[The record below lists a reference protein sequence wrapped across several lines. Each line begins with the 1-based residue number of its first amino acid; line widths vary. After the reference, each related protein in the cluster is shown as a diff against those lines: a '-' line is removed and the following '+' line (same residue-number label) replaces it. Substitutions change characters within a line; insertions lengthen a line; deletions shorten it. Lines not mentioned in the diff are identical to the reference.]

1 MRENCQQILIV
12 VADYH
17 TGGGVPAWPEAA
29 QLRALGVNIFGLGT
43 GNTNALERELA
54 LIVSGNDYFFD
65 LNTFDNLNA
74 TANIDKIENTIC
86 GKYWVI
92 GHLQIDFYRFYTFLN
107 ELFLFDVEKDHSL
120 LPL

>member
-1 MRENCQQILIV
+1 
-12 VADYH
+12 
-17 TGGGVPAWPEAA
+17 
-29 QLRALGVNIFGLGT
+29 LGVNIFGLGT

-86 GKYWVI
+86 GKY
-92 GHLQIDFYRFYTFLN
+92 
-107 ELFLFDVEKDHSL
+107 
-120 LPL
+120 